1 MASRQ
6 PLQRCEPG
14 GEEGQIVAMAVDK
27 HLAPQGLYF
36 GRLLSF
42 DHPRLPRHIL
52 GVEYT
57 AQSGYGNE
65 WQE

>member
-1 MASRQ
+1 M
-6 PLQRCEPG
+6 
-14 GEEGQIVAMAVDK
+14 AMAVDK